1 MMDDK
6 VGLSG
11 HGTLYILNPD
21 FSIASQTNFENQLT
35 DIGLQY
41 YARRGAAIAGA
52 PAAATGMKLGTGTTA
67 TSLTGAGAA
76 LVTYLAN
83 SHQAFDSTFP
93 VASAQSPKQRVTY
106 QSTYPAGKATSA
118 STQITEVVIVNT
130 TLADSTSAASATIS
144 RALISPGQTKAADQI
159 AVIVWNHDFSAI

>member
-1 MMDDK
+1 MDTANT
-6 VGLSG
+6 GISG

-21 FSIASQTNFENQLT
+21 LSIASQSDFTNQLT

-41 YARRGAAIAGA
+41 YARRAASISGA
-52 PAAATGMKLGTGTTA
+52 PATATGMKLGTGSTA

-76 LVTYLAN
+76 LVTYLTN
-83 SHQAFDSTFP
+83 SHQAFDATFP
-93 VASAQSPKQRVTY
+93 VATSQSPKQRITY

-130 TLADSTSAASATIS
+130 TLADSTSAASATIA